1 MANDDAWEDLERIF
15 PGTADAELPM
25 YQYPGQAGFRVG
37 PLVPTQRWVV
47 TGQQQATRGE
57 S

>member
-25 YQYPGQAGFRVG
+25 YQYPGQAGHRTG